1 MKTNKTNQFPLSG
14 KHTVNMHVNFDEGKI
29 SYYAKGDAEI
39 IQALIFMLA
48 KEEPKFAVALLK
60 AAPDFMDW
68 RIENRGNVNY

>member
-1 MKTNKTNQFPLSG
+1 MKTNKTNEPLLSG
-14 KHTVNMHVNFDEGKI
+14 KHTVNMHVNFEKGKI

-60 AAPDFMDW
+60 AARDFMDW
-68 RIENRGNVNY
+68 RIENPANINY